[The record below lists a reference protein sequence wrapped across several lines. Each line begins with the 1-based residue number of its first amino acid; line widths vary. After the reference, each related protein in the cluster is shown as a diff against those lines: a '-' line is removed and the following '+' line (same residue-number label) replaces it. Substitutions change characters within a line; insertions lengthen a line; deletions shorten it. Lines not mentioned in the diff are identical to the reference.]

1 MLYPTELRAEMD
13 AAANSFFGQIAALL
27 AARNP
32 HAHKCIAVY
41 CAPIALHFVP
51 KI

>member
-1 MLYPTELRAEMD
+1 MD
-13 AAANSFFGQIAALL
+13 AAANSFIGQIAALL

-32 HAHKCIAVY
+32 HTHKCIAVC
-41 CAPIALHFVP
+41 CATIALHFIP